1 MTCVSDFS
9 AGRLINVL
17 QLLIHKEFFYH
28 TAWIDTERTDKEKK
42 KENHSRNDVLLLYLD
57 IIIDQEEDKA
67 FYLLFW

>member
-17 QLLIHKEFFYH
+17 QLLIHKEFFLSHRLDRY
-28 TAWIDTERTDKEKK
+28 WKNWQRKK
-42 KENHSRNDVLLLYLD
+42 KENHSSNDVLLLYLD

-67 FYLLFW
+67 FYLWFW